1 MATVKEKKEAAKAQ
15 KAEETIEGIQLTE
28 NELGLIANLDRR
40 RTLVIN
46 EINYIAQ
53 RQLELGY
60 RQKEAEKLYEQNL
73 ELEKQIIS
81 SLQSK
86 YGNGKINAG
95 LGLYIPV

>member
-1 MATVKEKKEAAKAQ
+1 MATVKEKKQEAKAQ
-15 KAEETIEGIQLTE
+15 KSEQVVEGIQLTE
-28 NELGLIANLDRR
+28 NELAFISNLDKRR
-40 RTLVIN
+40 VLVSN

-81 SLQSK
+81 TLQTK
-86 YGNGKINAG
+86 YGNGRINAE